1 MISSYFF
8 PFCGV
13 VLIFSV
19 IFFEA
24 HFKKKKNVMKSNLFC
39 YFVAHAF
46 SIIFKNPLP
55 PIQGHENLLLF
66 SSKNFMVLALIFSPF
81 WVNFCIWY
89 GVKSSLLLLHVAVH
103 LSQNHLLKRLF
114 NFSAEWSWHSFSKSI
129 DYIDVYTWFL
139 DKPEILKSVEVNLR
153 ATVSLTLSHDKV
165 YRAV

>member
-1 MISSYFF
+1 MLSASYLRIPCLQSKVMKIYTCFLLRILWF
-8 PFCGV
+8 W
-13 VLIFSV
+13 LLYL
-19 IFFEA
+19 A
-24 HFKKKKNVMKSNLFC
+24 HFELT
-39 YFVAHAF
+39 FVYG
-46 SIIFKNPLP
+46 I
-55 PIQGHENLLLF
+55 
-66 SSKNFMVLALIFSPF
+66 
-81 WVNFCIWY
+81 

-129 DYIDVYTWFL
+129 DYIDLYTWFL